1 MERRN
6 PENLHYHW
14 RTFFPRFDLNDVL
27 EREWWL
33 MYHLKLGFNDI
44 QSIPWDEL
52 DWLYNRHNQHL
63 IELEQQQNE
72 ANGVFG

>member
-6 PENLHYHW
+6 PESLHYRW

-33 MYHLKLGFNDI
+33 IYHLKLSFTDI
-44 QSIPWDEL
+44 QNIPWDEL

-63 IELEQQQNE
+63 IELEQKQNAE
-72 ANGVFG
+72 NGIFG

>member
-6 PENLHYHW
+6 PESLHYRW
-14 RTFFPRFDLNDVL
+14 RTFFPQFDLNDVL

-33 MYHLKLGFNDI
+33 IYHLKLSFTDI
-44 QSIPWDEL
+44 QNIPWDEL

-63 IELEQQQNE
+63 IELEQKQNAE
-72 ANGVFG
+72 NGVFG

>member
-6 PENLHYHW
+6 PESLHYHW

-33 MYHLKLGFNDI
+33 IYHLKLSFTDI
-44 QSIPWDEL
+44 QNIPWDEL

-63 IELEQQQNE
+63 IELEQKQNAE
-72 ANGVFG
+72 NGVFG